1 MFLDL
6 KLLKEKLVNI
16 EIIDRREE
24 KREKERNKQ
33 VHWTYTQYI
42 SHVCQIIQQL

>member
-16 EIIDRREE
+16 EIIERRK
-24 KREKERNKQ
+24 KREREKQ
-33 VHWTYTQYI
+33 TSSLDLYTVY
-42 SHVCQIIQQL
+42 